1 MYFSP
6 TLLLF
11 ISAIAAVSITGV
23 AALAQNQTTTTTTT
37 PAANATTT
45 ATATNMTLENAKDQY
60 LQVWNQTEF
69 SPGFSTFVEQYSAL
83 GYGVYKE
90 HSEIF
95 RPGETIVL
103 YVEPVGFGHG
113 ELLDD
118 EGNTLYLMNITADYV
133 IAGANGTELQAIEDI
148 PVGSI
153 VSHRLN
159 TELFLELTLTQEQ
172 PFPVGD
178 YTVTYVLTDEVSG
191 ESFELA
197 KDLTVAE
204 TVPGTV

>member
-1 MYFSP
+1 
-6 TLLLF
+6 
-11 ISAIAAVSITGV
+11 
-23 AALAQNQTTTTTTT
+23 
-37 PAANATTT
+37 
-45 ATATNMTLENAKDQY
+45 MTLEAAKDQY

-69 SPGFSTFVEQYSAL
+69 SASFNAFVEPFSAL
-83 GYGVYKE
+83 GYGVYEE

-103 YVEPVGFGHG
+103 YVEPVGFGHA

-133 IAGANGTELQAIEDI
+133 ISSSDGTELQAIEDI

-153 VSHRLN
+153 ISHRLN

-178 YTVTYVLTDEVSG
+178 YVITYLLVDEVSG
-191 ESFELA
+191 ESFELE
-197 KDLTVAE
+197 KDVTVAE
-204 TVPGTV
+204 TVPGV